1 MKKKVSIVGF
11 GRFGQTLY
19 RLLKDDFHIATFN
32 SKNKNIKDIYEADFV
47 FYCVPINQFE
57 KVIKSHRRYFKKENL
72 LIDVLSVKLYP
83 KKIFEKYLKNTPVE
97 ALLTHPMFGPDSNK
111 EGFDHLPIIIDQFR
125 TSFKNYLFWKNYFKK
140 KKLTVIE
147 MSAKEHD
154 YLAARSQGL
163 THFVGRLLEIFQF
176 KETPIDSLGAKKL
189 HQVMEQTTNDT
200 WELFYDLQ
208 HYNPYTKTMRIR
220 LGQAFDWLFNRL
232 LPKQTKNGVLTIGIQ
247 GGKGSFNEEAI
258 NYYVKRNNLKK
269 VKIRYLYT
277 TDKVLQSLYKGEI
290 DWGQFALWNSKGGLV
305 RESLLAM
312 AKYKF
317 KILEEYAIKISH
329 CLMVR
334 KDVDLSQV
342 SKIMTHPQVF
352 AQCRETLS
360 LRYPFLKQ
368 IVGQG
373 KLIDQAVVAK
383 YLASGKISKNI
394 AVIGSKVLAQIY
406 KLKIVAENL
415 QDLKENYT
423 TFLLVS
429 RR

>member
-1 MKKKVSIVGF
+1 MKKKVK
-11 GRFGQTLY
+11 Q
-19 RLLKDDFHIATFN
+19 
-32 SKNKNIKDIYEADFV
+32 
-47 FYCVPINQFE
+47 
-57 KVIKSHRRYFKKENL
+57 
-72 LIDVLSVKLYP
+72 
-83 KKIFEKYLKNTPVE
+83 
-97 ALLTHPMFGPDSNK
+97 
-111 EGFDHLPIIIDQFR
+111 
-125 TSFKNYLFWKNYFKK
+125 
-140 KKLTVIE
+140 
-147 MSAKEHD
+147 D
-154 YLAARSQGL
+154 Y
-163 THFVGRLLEIFQF
+163 
-176 KETPIDSLGAKKL
+176 
-189 HQVMEQTTNDT
+189 
-200 WELFYDLQ
+200 
-208 HYNPYTKTMRIR
+208 
-220 LGQAFDWLFNRL
+220 
-232 LPKQTKNGVLTIGIQ
+232 LTIGIQ

-329 CLMVR
+329 YLMVR

-373 KLIDQAVVAK
+373 KLIDQAVIAK

-394 AVIGSKVLAQIY
+394 AVMGSKVLAQIY